1 TPLRPHQLP
10 SHFAPLWAPD
20 ASPAAPGMPDP
31 LCLPAQS
38 LLHPSHKIP
47 FLVGAI
53 HPDELET
60 WKAVSERQEQVFAA
74 VMVLNTGL
82 MYQLVHDQPIRVEQE
97 VPLAAFDLFAP
108 VVAAPPP
115 FWLVLTDWLSMMAA
129 LAVGS
134 RPCFTR
140 PASRRTVWIRS
151 PVPALRH
158 VRKEVQTVGHG
169 GKSR

>member
-1 TPLRPHQLP
+1 ML
-10 SHFAPLWAPD
+10 
-20 ASPAAPGMPDP
+20 DP
-31 LCLPAQS
+31 LYLPAES

-47 FLVGAI
+47 LLVGAI

-60 WKAVSERQEQVFAA
+60 RKAVFQRQEQIFAA
-74 VMVLNTGL
+74 VMVLKTGL
-82 MYQLVHDQPIRVEQE
+82 VHELVHDQPIRVDQE

-134 RPCFTR
+134 PPPFT
-140 PASRRTVWIRS
+140 PPPPRTAVWIPS
-151 PVPALRH
+151 HVPP
-158 VRKEVQTVGHG
+158 
-169 GKSR
+169 